1 MSIANAGVSNLGS
14 HSKLKQN
21 HQENFQFCE
30 LYQDRFCRRCNYSIS
45 LTISANF
52 SNGYSKVFNIILV
65 ARHKPCFNQIYF
77 TFFSQG
83 KAESNPKPMS
93 TFNIELFVSPLILV
107 SIVDMT
113 LIRYFPNGYYYIF
126 PKTNATKNI

>member
-1 MSIANAGVSNLGS
+1 M
-14 HSKLKQN
+14 KQN

-30 LYQDRFCRRCNYSIS
+30 LYQDRFCRRCKYSIS

-52 SNGYSKVFNIILV
+52 SNGYKKVFNIILV

-77 TFFSQG
+77 TFFSQS
-83 KAESNPKPMS
+83 KAESDPKPMS
-93 TFNIELFVSPLILV
+93 TFNMELFVSPLILV

-113 LIRYFPNGYYYIF
+113 LRYFSKWLLLYF
-126 PKTNATKNI
+126 SKTQCNKKYLSLKINFELHFCAKFL